1 MRGGYVRAALQAR
14 LPQLRLP
21 PRLLRPVNEQAWEDI
36 TRPMQGSLVVLEPL
50 DAAHED
56 GLYEAAREDR
66 AAWRWLPHDAS
77 ESRGAFGSWLEEAL
91 AASGV
96 GREAAFATLDARS
109 GRPIGSTRYLSLRP
123 EHRGVEIGWTW
134 LSPSAWGTGANVEAK
149 LLMLRRAF
157 GTLGCIRVEFQTNA
171 RNERS
176 RAALE
181 VLPARFEGVLR
192 KHKFVQRG
200 EARDT
205 AYYSIID
212 DEWPGVEANLRRR
225 LAG

>member
-1 MRGGYVRAALQAR
+1 MNKL
-14 LPQLRLP
+14 
-21 PRLLRPVNEQAWEDI
+21 AWEDI
-36 TRPMQGSLVVLEPL
+36 ARPMKGSLVVLEPL
-50 DAAHED
+50 DAGHEE

-77 ESRGAFGSWLEEAL
+77 ESRGVFRSWLEEAL
-91 AASGV
+91 AAAEAGT
-96 GREAAFATLDARS
+96 EAAFATLDARS
-109 GRPIGSTRYLSLRP
+109 GRLIGSTRYLSLRP

-149 LLMLRRAF
+149 LLMLGLAF
-157 GTLGCIRVEFQTNA
+157 GAMGCMRVEFQTNA

-181 VLPARFEGVLR
+181 ALPARFEGVFR
-192 KHKFVQRG
+192 KHKIVQHG
-200 EARDT
+200 EVRDT